1 MDNFINNEEIK
12 YFLKYKPQTQVVFKR
27 IQKEK
32 KDEITQ
38 LENEVS
44 KMNIDIDVDPANP
57 SSSSTNN
64 NNNNNNT
71 VESTLNNTT
80 EPNKN
85 IPTSNVLIEL
95 ENTLNNF

>member
-1 MDNFINNEEIK
+1 
-12 YFLKYKPQTQVVFKR
+12 
-27 IQKEK
+27 
-32 KDEITQ
+32 
-38 LENEVS
+38 
-44 KMNIDIDVDPANP
+44 MNIDIDVDPANP